1 MAKSMR
7 WLLTGLALA
16 LVAVSSLLGVWDIA
30 DARLSGLRFT
40 VADHPPSGDFV
51 FVDIDARSLSEV
63 GVWPWPRSVHADL
76 LDRLMD
82 MGVYEVAFDIDFSTA
97 STADSDRIFSES
109 LEAAGGYA
117 YLAAFRQTA
126 ADGSIVFN
134 QPLAALA
141 DSSDAVFVNVDTPEA
156 GLVRAV
162 PAIDAETGIPSIAKA
177 FVPNSGA
184 GATVRIDYSINL
196 QTVPR
201 IAAVDILNGAVD
213 PSAVRDKQVVI
224 GASAIELHDLF
235 AVPRYGII
243 AGPMVQIAAAE
254 TLKLGRNLMAT
265 GPWPAIAMLALVAI
279 AVTALGRAGMPWVL
293 AIFAASII
301 GGETASWA
309 ALEWL
314 SLDIVTMPLHV
325 GCVALLIERVFQD
338 RLIRGRQLKE
348 QRARTAY
355 IANHDVRTGAM
366 SRTAWIDALDA
377 QQDAGISNWAML
389 LQLERLE
396 NAGASLGYEVVEAAV
411 AMVYARLTTHVR
423 GFVAR
428 IDGDSFAVS
437 CRIPL
442 TPEDIQH
449 LLDELERHYDVGD
462 HRLAIKVRWGM
473 SDEITADIG
482 ASEGLQQAR
491 MALASAKAK
500 GLGGSRHDGGMEA
513 ELRHRQLVDIGLR
526 QAIAKGELDIAFQ
539 TQIDMCS
546 RQVIGA
552 EALLRWRS
560 EELGRVSPADFI
572 PMAEENGT
580 IVALGAWIFEE
591 SCRRAVQLGWP
602 GRLSINVSP
611 VQFQHSDIVEMIR
624 IAAARTGFP
633 LSRIDLEVTES
644 LLADQDGRVIT
655 ALIRLRSLG
664 AKIAIDD
671 FGTGY
676 SSLSHLS
683 SLPVDKLK
691 IDQSFVRQMTEA
703 RGMGVMESIIELGK
717 RMKLHIVVEG
727 IETESELDALAT
739 LGCDTAQGFLFG
751 RPGALPDSSKVCA
764 A

>member
-1 MAKSMR
+1 MR
-7 WLLTGLALA
+7 WFVASLALS
-16 LVAVSSLLGVWDIA
+16 LVALSSIVGVWDSA
-30 DARLSGLRFT
+30 EGRLSGLRFAA
-40 VADHPPSGDFV
+40 ADRSPSGDFV

-82 MGVYEVAFDIDFSTA
+82 MGVHEVAFDIDFSTA
-97 STADSDRIFSES
+97 STAENDRVLSES

-126 ADGSIVFN
+126 ADGAIVVN
-134 QPLAALA
+134 RPLAAFSK
-141 DSSDAVFVNVDTPEA
+141 SSDSVFVNVDAPEA
-156 GLVRAV
+156 GFVRAI
-162 PAIDAETGIPSIAKA
+162 PAVDVDTGIPSIAKV

-184 GATVRIDYSINL
+184 EDTVRIDYSINL

-201 IAAVDILNGAVD
+201 IAAVDILTGAVD
-213 PSAVRDKQVVI
+213 PSDVRDKQVVI

-235 AVPRYGII
+235 AVPRFGII

-254 TLKLGRNLMAT
+254 TLKLGRNLLAT
-265 GPWPAIAMLALVAI
+265 GPWPALAVLALVAI
-279 AVTALGRAGMPWVL
+279 ALIALTKTRISWVIAL
-293 AIFAASII
+293 LAASSI
-301 GGETASWA
+301 GGEIASWA

-314 SLDIVTMPLHV
+314 MLDVFTMPLHV
-325 GCVALLIERVFQD
+325 GCAALLVGRVFQD
-338 RLIRGRQLKE
+338 RLLRGRQLNE

-355 IANHDVRTGAM
+355 LANHDVRTGAM

-377 QQDAGISNWAML
+377 QHDTGISNWAMM

-396 NAGASLGYEVVEAAV
+396 SAGASLGYEIVEAAV
-411 AMVYARLTTHVR
+411 AMVYARLTSHVR

-428 IDGDSFAVS
+428 IDGDSFALS
-437 CRIPL
+437 WRMPL
-442 TPEDIQH
+442 TLAEIQQ
-449 LLDELERHYDVGD
+449 LLDELEQPYDVGA
-462 HRLAIKVRWGM
+462 HRLVMKVRWGM
-473 SDEITADIG
+473 SGEIIADLG

-491 MALASAKAK
+491 MALASAKTK
-500 GLGGSRHDGGMEA
+500 GLQGCRHDGSLEA
-513 ELRHRQLVDIGLR
+513 ELRHRQLVDVCLR

-539 TQIDMCS
+539 AQVDMRS
-546 RQVIGA
+546 RHVVGA
-552 EALLRWRS
+552 EALLRWTS
-560 EELGRVSPADFI
+560 GELGRVSPGDFI

-591 SCRRAVQLGWP
+591 SCRRAMKSGWS

-611 VQFQHSDIVEMIR
+611 VQFQHSDVVGMIQT
-624 IAAARTGFP
+624 AVACTGFP
-633 LSRIDLEVTES
+633 LSRIDVEVTES
-644 LLADQDGRVIT
+644 LLVGKDELVIP
-655 ALIRLRSLG
+655 ALVALRALG

-691 IDQSFVRQMTEA
+691 IDQSFVRQMTEE
-703 RGMGVMESIIELGK
+703 RGLAVMESMIALGK
-717 RMKLHIVVEG
+717 RLDLHIVVEG
-727 IETESELDALAT
+727 VETEGELNVLAK

-751 RPGALPDSSKVCA
+751 HPGALPDTSTKTA

>member
-1 MAKSMR
+1 MR
-7 WLLTGLALA
+7 WLLTGFALA
-16 LVAVSSLLGVWDIA
+16 LVALSALFGIWDVA
-30 DARLSGLRFT
+30 DARLSGLRFAT
-40 VADHPPSGDFV
+40 ADRAPSGDFV

-76 LDRLMD
+76 LDRLMG

-97 STADSDRIFSES
+97 SAADNDRVFSGS

-117 YLAAFRQTA
+117 YLAAFRQTDA
-126 ADGSIVFN
+126 HGAIVFN
-134 QPLAALA
+134 LPLAAF
-141 DSSDAVFVNVDTPEA
+141 SEFSDVVFVNVDSPEA
-156 GLVRAV
+156 GLVRAI
-162 PAIDAETGIPSIAKA
+162 PAVDAETGMPSIAEA
-177 FVPNSGA
+177 FVPNSSA
-184 GATVRIDYSINL
+184 GETVRIDYSINL
-196 QTVPR
+196 QAVPR
-201 IAAVDILNGAVD
+201 IAAVDILSGAVD
-213 PSAVRDKQVVI
+213 PSEVRDKQVIV
-224 GASAIELHDLF
+224 GSSAIELHDLF
-235 AVPRYGII
+235 SVPRFGII

-254 TLKLGRNLMAT
+254 TLKLGRSLVAT
-265 GPWPAIAMLALVAI
+265 GPWPALAMLAVVAI
-279 AVTALGRAGMPWVL
+279 AVIAFTRAAMPWL
-293 AIFAASII
+293 FAILAASII
-301 GGETASWA
+301 SGEIASWA

-314 SLDIVTMPLHV
+314 TLDIVTMPLHV
-325 GCVALLIERVFQD
+325 GCLALLVDRVFQD
-338 RLIRGRQLKE
+338 RLIRGRQLNE

-377 QQDAGISNWAML
+377 QHDTGISNWAML

-396 NAGASLGYEVVEAAV
+396 SAGASLGHEVVEAAV
-411 AMVYARLTTHVR
+411 AMAYARLAIDVR

-437 CRIPL
+437 WRMPPAIM
-442 TPEDIQH
+442 EIHQ
-449 LLDELERHYDVGD
+449 LLHELEHPYDVGA
-462 HRLAIKVRWGM
+462 HRLAIRVRWGM

-491 MALASAKAK
+491 MALASAKTR
-500 GLGGSRHDGGMEA
+500 GLQGCMYDSSLEA

-539 TQIDMCS
+539 TQVDMRS

-552 EALLRWRS
+552 EALLRWTS
-560 EELGRVSPADFI
+560 GELGRVSPADFI

-591 SCRRAVQLGWP
+591 SCRRAVQLRWS

-611 VQFQHSDIVEMIR
+611 VQFQHSDVVGMIQ
-624 IAAARTGFP
+624 AAVAATGFP
-633 LSRIDLEVTES
+633 LSRIDVEVTES
-644 LLADQDGRVIT
+644 LLADKDNLVIP
-655 ALIRLRSLG
+655 ALGKLRALG

-683 SLPVDKLK
+683 DLPVDKLK
-691 IDQSFVRQMTEA
+691 IDQSFVRQMNGV
-703 RGMGVMESIIELGK
+703 RGLGVMESIVALGK
-717 RMKLHIVVEG
+717 RLDLHIVVEG
-727 IETESELDALAT
+727 IETEDELGALAK

-751 RPGALPDSSKVCA
+751 RPGTLPDTLTMSA